1 MPYSDGILMIFC
13 VDDLTDD
20 LPDHGYHLRSVPL
33 SGTFGYETYLD
44 NLEED
49 WNGIAAAAD

>member
-1 MPYSDGILMIFC
+1 MPYSDGILMILC
-13 VDDLTDD
+13 IDDGMEA
-20 LPDHGYHLRSVPL
+20 LPHQGHYLGSIPV